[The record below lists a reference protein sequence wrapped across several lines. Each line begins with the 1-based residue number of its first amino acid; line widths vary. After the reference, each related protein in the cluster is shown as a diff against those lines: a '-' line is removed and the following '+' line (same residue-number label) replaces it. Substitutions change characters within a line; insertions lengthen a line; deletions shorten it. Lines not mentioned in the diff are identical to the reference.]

1 MLVSV
6 SFLKNKLGNLKT
18 VQQIDLSLAD
28 YIHVDFM
35 DGTLFGEKNLEMDE
49 LDDLFQGISKPL
61 DIHLMVKD
69 SMKYINECILL
80 KPEYISIHVESEN
93 AMEAIDV
100 LKKHNIKVGI
110 AISPETKVYKILPYL
125 NKVDLVLILS
135 VKPGLGGQKI
145 IPSTTNKIMELKALQ
160 KKYHY
165 LISVDGGINNETV
178 SLVNKSDIIVSGSY
192 ICLSDNF
199 NDKIKELKGD
209 S

>member
-18 VQQIDLSLAD
+18 IQQLDLSLAD
-28 YIHVDFM
+28 FIHVDFM
-35 DGTLFGEKNLEMDE
+35 DGTLVGEKNLEMDE

-80 KPEYISIHVESEN
+80 KPEYISIHVESDN
-93 AMEAIDV
+93 VSDAIDV
-100 LKKHNIKVGI
+100 LKEHNIKVGI
-110 AISPETKVYKILPYL
+110 ALNPETRVYKILPYL
-125 NKVDLVLILS
+125 NKVDMVLILS
-135 VKPGLGGQKI
+135 VKPGYGGQKF
-145 IPSTTNKIMELKALQ
+145 IPSTTNKLMELKALQ

-165 LISVDGGINNETV
+165 LISVDGGINDESV

-192 ICLSDNF
+192 ICLNDDF
-199 NDKIKELKGD
+199 NDKIETLKNN

>member
-6 SFLKNKLGNLKT
+6 SFLKNKLGNQKT
-18 VQQIDLSLAD
+18 IQQLDLSLAD
-28 YIHVDFM
+28 FIHVDFM
-35 DGTLFGEKNLEMDE
+35 DGTLCGEKNLEMDE

-93 AMEAIDV
+93 VLDAIDI
-100 LKKHNIKVGI
+100 LKKHNIKVGL
-110 AISPETKVYKILPYL
+110 AINPETRVYKLLPYL
-125 NKVDLVLILS
+125 DKIDLVLILS
-135 VKPGLGGQKI
+135 VKPGYGGQKF

-160 KKYHY
+160 KKYNY
-165 LISVDGGINNETV
+165 LISVDGGINDESI
-178 SLVNKSDIIVSGSY
+178 SLVNNSDIIVSGSY
-192 ICLSDNF
+192 ICLNSDF
-199 NDKIKELKGD
+199 NERIQILKNN